1 MSNKIIKNNTKK
13 QNNSDIEITNQQYH
27 EFYQGPLPPPNILE
41 AYEKLYPESVKI
53 IFSCFE
59 RQVNHRIDLENKVIK
74 SDIKARTTGMIL
86 GFILGIIS
94 LCGALLLIYLDKKVE
109 GFVLILI
116 ETGVLVGS
124 FMYSKKEKIKELKD
138 KSQLEK
144 RGD

>member
-1 MSNKIIKNNTKK
+1 
-13 QNNSDIEITNQQYH
+13 
-27 EFYQGPLPPPNILE
+27 
-41 AYEKLYPESVKI
+41 
-53 IFSCFE
+53 
-59 RQVNHRIDLENKVIK
+59 
-74 SDIKARTTGMIL
+74 MIL

-124 FMYSKKEKIKELKD
+124 FMYSKKEKTKELKD